1 MNKCIYSSK
10 SSGREHTRS
19 ALVTI
24 FDIFTVSYGLH
35 ICLLKIDEVQTRRK
49 AIFFFVILP
58 PFLYF
63 LPDLHPLPSRP
74 NFVSLCPLFF
84 SSSICAAPIL
94 LASVTF
100 HQSVLNFPGTMPLEK
115 TQQLSVAYSSL
126 AQDGTSPSM
135 MGFGLAWSCIDNLSC
150 CAFMNVTALSL

>member
-1 MNKCIYSSK
+1 MCFDPIHHSSK
-10 SSGREHTRS
+10 SSKIHVCSLPTQLS
-19 ALVTI
+19 V
-24 FDIFTVSYGLH
+24 
-35 ICLLKIDEVQTRRK
+35 LLFLL
-49 AIFFFVILP
+49 AIFNL
-58 PFLYF
+58 
-63 LPDLHPLPSRP
+63 
-74 NFVSLCPLFF
+74 

-135 MGFGLAWSCIDNLSC
+135 MGFGLA
-150 CAFMNVTALSL
+150 